1 MNSLGWWSVWRQPR
15 WLGGEGRQGRRESV
29 QELELDCFSL
39 KPAGLR
45 MSRVRVVCFC
55 HSKTAFGRHTEK
67 KVDVAF
73 ALGSFLLILRL

>member
-1 MNSLGWWSVWRQPR
+1 MADGVFGDSPDGWGVR
-15 WLGGEGRQGRRESV
+15 GGREGGRESV